1 MIFNSPEIVCKTDNL
16 KVTNMT
22 QLLFMKGLMEIARA
36 GTAMLWK
43 MSRAILGSIRKEL
56 ADT

>member
-1 MIFNSPEIVCKTDNL
+1 
-16 KVTNMT
+16 MT

-36 GTAMLWK
+36 GPAMLRK
-43 MSRAILGSIRKEL
+43 MSRAILGSVREEL

>member
-1 MIFNSPEIVCKTDNL
+1 MTFNSPEIVCKTDNL

-36 GTAMLWK
+36 GTAMLRK
-43 MSRAILGSIRKEL
+43 MSRAILGSVREEL
-56 ADT
+56 AGT